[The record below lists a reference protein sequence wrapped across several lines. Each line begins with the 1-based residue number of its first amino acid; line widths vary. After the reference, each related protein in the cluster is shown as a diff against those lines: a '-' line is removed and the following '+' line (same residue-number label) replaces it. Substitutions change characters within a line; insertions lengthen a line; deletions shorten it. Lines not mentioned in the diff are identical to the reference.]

1 MGLYGRHILPR
12 LLDMSMR
19 HEELMARRAEIIP
32 RARGRVLEIGIGSGL
47 NLHYYGD
54 DVTSVY
60 GIDPSPELLRLA
72 QQRANRLALRVVL
85 HEGVADV
92 IPLDSRS
99 VDTVVMTWTL
109 CSLAAPEAALSEIRR
124 VLRLSGQL
132 LFVEHGLAPEPEV
145 GKWQRRLEPMWRRI
159 AGGCHLSRKIDH
171 LIHEAGFDVLE
182 LATGYMQGPRLLAW
196 GAFTYQGRACVA

>member
-1 MGLYGRHILPR
+1 MGLYRRHILPR

-85 HEGVADV
+85 HEGVADA
-92 IPLDSRS
+92 IPLDARS
-99 VDTVVMTWTL
+99 VVTVVMTWTL
-109 CSLAAPEAALSEIRR
+109 CSLPAPEAALSEIRR

-132 LFVEHGLAPEPEV
+132 LFVEHGLAPEPSV

-159 AGGCHLSRKIDH
+159 AGGCHLSRSIDN
-171 LIHEAGFDVLE
+171 LIREAGFDVLE
-182 LATGYMQGPRLLAW
+182 LATGYMRGPRLLAW
-196 GAFTYQGRACVA
+196 GAFTYQGRACVT

>member
-1 MGLYGRHILPR
+1 MGLYRRRILPR

-19 HEELMARRAEIIP
+19 HEVLMARRAEIIP
-32 RARGRVLEIGIGSGL
+32 RCRGRVLEVGIGSGL
-47 NLHYYGD
+47 NLQFYGD

-72 QQRANRLALRVVL
+72 QERANRLAIRVVL
-85 HEGVADV
+85 HEGVAGE
-92 IPLDSRS
+92 IPLETRS

-109 CSLAAPEAALSEIRR
+109 CSLAAPETALSEVRR

-132 LFVEHGLAPEPEV
+132 LFVEHGLAPEPQV
-145 GKWQRRLEPMWRRI
+145 AQWQRRLEPLWSRL

-171 LIHEAGFDVLE
+171 LLQESGFDLLE
-182 LATGYMQGPRLLAW
+182 LATGYTLGPRLLAW
-196 GAFTYQGRACVA
+196 GAFTYQGKACVA

>member
-1 MGLYGRHILPR
+1 
-12 LLDMSMR
+12 MSMR

-47 NLHYYGD
+47 NLHYYGE

-72 QQRANRLALRVVL
+72 QQRANRLAIRVVL
-85 HEGVADV
+85 HEGVADA
-92 IPLDSRS
+92 IPLEARS

-109 CSLAAPEAALSEIRR
+109 CSVAAPEAALSEIRR

-159 AGGCHLSRKIDH
+159 AGGCHLSRKIDN
-171 LIHEAGFDVLE
+171 LIQEAGFDVVE
-182 LATGYMQGPRLLAW
+182 LATGYTPGPRLLAW
-196 GAFTYQGRACVA
+196 GAFTYHGRACVA

>member
-1 MGLYGRHILPR
+1 MGLYRRRILPR

-19 HEELMARRAEIIP
+19 HEVLMARRAEIIP
-32 RARGRVLEIGIGSGL
+32 RSRGRVLEVGIGSGL
-47 NLHYYGD
+47 NLHFYGD

-72 QQRANRLALRVVL
+72 QERANRLAIRVVL
-85 HEGVADV
+85 HEGVADE
-92 IPLDSRS
+92 IPLDTRS

-109 CSLAAPEAALSEIRR
+109 CSLAAPEAALREVRR

-132 LFVEHGLAPEPEV
+132 LFVEHGLAPEPKV
-145 GKWQRRLEPMWRRI
+145 AQWQRRLEPLWSRV
-159 AGGCHLSRKIDH
+159 AGGCHLSRKIDN
-171 LIHEAGFDVLE
+171 LIQEAGFDLLE
-182 LATGYMQGPRLLAW
+182 LATGYTLGPRLLAW